1 MKKSATVNLL
11 AVRKCRWRSS
21 RIPSMLS
28 AQASVDTRATYLK
41 YKIVIKW
48 HSFLE
53 YMYNCAHI
61 IKNNGIS
68 TLTSYKMQC
77 RSGALFSKKF
87 WRLLTLWLNINITI
101 DPKNGKMAFSNFC
114 RKCKISRETKA
125 AQTFLG
131 IISILCQQRD
141 WELGG

>member
-68 TLTSYKMQC
+68 TMTPYKMQC
-77 RSGALFSKKF
+77 RNGTLFLKLSGPTHTVLKYQ
-87 WRLLTLWLNINITI
+87 NYN
-101 DPKNGKMAFSNFC
+101 DPNKMAKWHFQ
-114 RKCKISRETKA
+114 ISAEN
-125 AQTFLG
+125 QIGHF
-131 IISILCQQRD
+131 
-141 WELGG
+141 